1 MKNLFKVTLLLA
13 SFTVST
19 TLFAQ
24 EAPKKQDDKKA
35 KTDVKKDTTPSDTTK
50 TRMAITEQG
59 TPKKNKNKKAATV
72 PPTPQKK
79 SESN

>member
-19 TLFAQ
+19 ALFAQ

-35 KTDVKKDTTPSDTTK
+35 KTEVKKDTTASDSTK

-59 TPKKNKNKKAATV
+59 TPKKNKNKKAAAAA
-72 PPTPQKK
+72 PAPQKK
-79 SESN
+79 NESN